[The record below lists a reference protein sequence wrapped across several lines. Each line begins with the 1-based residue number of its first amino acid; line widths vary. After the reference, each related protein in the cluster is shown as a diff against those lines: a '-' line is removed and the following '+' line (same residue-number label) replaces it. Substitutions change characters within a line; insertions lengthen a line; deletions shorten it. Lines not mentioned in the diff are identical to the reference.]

1 VALVGNPNVGK
12 STLFNVLT
20 GETSHVGNWPG
31 VTVELKVGY
40 RRFRGRRICFVDLP
54 GTYGLSGTSQDE
66 VVTRNFITSGGA
78 DLILVLVDA
87 TAPERTLYLAIQVL
101 ELAPHTAIVFTKVD
115 EAHPRGIHIHY
126 DKLEE
131 YLGVPVIP
139 VSALRG
145 DGLRELLELIV
156 EHESRV
162 RRSSPL
168 IVDYG
173 ELEHFVRMLT
183 RKLEELGF
191 RSRYPTRWVAVRLL
205 EGDEGLLEE
214 VKKSVGSG
222 GFKEILSII
231 EEARESLGRDLSEIV
246 ARRRFAFVDSLVRKV
261 VVRTFVGRRG
271 RLEVLLQRPL
281 TGLAISASIIF
292 GVFLLIFSIN
302 TGFPLNLVFDLL
314 GMKGVSAAVSS
325 FSLSGLVS
333 TGFNMLSGIAWRA
346 LLAAGAPHWLAS
358 LISRG
363 IILGVGSVLS
373 FFPLILMVF
382 LFLAVLEDSGLM
394 PRMAVSFHTLLERFG
409 LSGRAVYPLIIS
421 MGCNVPGVMTSRASI
436 DEVERQCLIF
446 SVPFIPCQ
454 ARLVVGLAFTM
465 ALFTSA
471 VMRALAITFMYG
483 IGGLAA
489 LLTALLMRRRVYRVK
504 EPPELLMELPP
515 IHPPKAKVVWWL
527 TWDNTKHFLRKA
539 GLIIFSLSMVVWALL
554 YTGPQG
560 YLPDIYGSGFFDH
573 SFAAI
578 IGNAVAP
585 ALQVFGLNY
594 SQAWKLGFALV
605 NGFVAKEIVLDSL
618 SVLYGGANPVDAIR
632 ALHLTCA
639 QGLAM
644 LAFITLYLPCLATLA
659 VMYQESR
666 SLKKTLAS
674 LAYMMVLAY
683 VVAVVTYLLTSLV
696 S

>member
-1 VALVGNPNVGK
+1 M
-12 STLFNVLT
+12 T

-40 RRFRGRRICFVDLP
+40 RKFRGRRICFVDLP
-54 GTYGLSGTSQDE
+54 GIYGLSGTSQDE
-66 VVTRNFITSGGA
+66 AVARDFITSGEA
-78 DLILVLVDA
+78 NLILALVDA

-101 ELAPHTAIVFTKVD
+101 ELVPHVAIVFTKVD

-145 DGLRELLELIV
+145 DGIRELLELIV
-156 EHESRV
+156 EHESRIK
-162 RRSSPL
+162 RSSPL
-168 IVDYG
+168 TVNYG
-173 ELEHFVRMLT
+173 ELEHFVQALAE
-183 RKLEELGF
+183 KLEALGF
-191 RSRYPTRWVAVRLL
+191 RDRYPIRWVAVRLL
-205 EGDEGLLEE
+205 EGDEDLLNR
-214 VKKSVGSG
+214 VRSVVGDG
-222 GFKEILSII
+222 GFKEILTLI
-231 EEARESLGRDLSEIV
+231 EEARNSLGRNLSEIV
-246 ARRRFAFVDSLVRKV
+246 VRRRFAFVDSLTKKII
-261 VVRTFVGRRG
+261 VRTFIRRKG
-271 RLEVLLQRPL
+271 KLETLLQRPI

-302 TGFPLNLVFDLL
+302 TGFPLNLVFDLM
-314 GMKGVSAAVSS
+314 GMKGVSTAIRS

-333 TGFNMLSGIAWRA
+333 TGFNMLSQFAWET
-346 LLAAGAPHWLAS
+346 LLAAGTPHWLTS
-358 LISRG
+358 LISKG

-465 ALFTSA
+465 ALFTNA
-471 VMRALAITFMYG
+471 VMRAVAITFMYG

-489 LLTALLMRRRVYRVK
+489 LLTALLIRRRVYRVR

-539 GLIIFSLSMVVWALL
+539 GLIIFSLSMVVWVLL

-560 YLPDIYGSGFFDH
+560 YLPDIYGGEFFSH

-585 ALQVFGLNY
+585 ALQIFGF
-594 SQAWKLGFALV
+594 SHTQAWKLGFALV

-618 SVLYGGANPVDAIR
+618 SVLYGGANPVNAIR

-666 SLKKTLAS
+666 SLRKTIAS

-683 VVAVVTYLLTSLV
+683 VVAVATYFTVMLV